1 MLRIHYIKHP
11 WHGPDF
17 WTGMLFIEG
26 PETHFLVDTAVKEA
40 VDTTIAAFLK
50 ERNIPWDSI
59 SKIINTHSHS
69 DHVEGNPRLRELTGA
84 EFSIHRN
91 GAEGFRAISGF
102 SPDRELEDGCV
113 LEQDGISVRI
123 IHTPGHSAD
132 SVCIFEPETGTLF
145 TGDAVQAQGSPNI
158 GLALYADP
166 EAYCDSM
173 RKLRRLCETDNVQ
186 RLILGHPERPCRGEL
201 SGKREIT
208 AFLELS
214 ERTAEEYCRVTD
226 DFLRE
231 NPEGGHELLRDR
243 LLRLCGGISAP
254 AWPELSYN
262 TAAAHLKYARR

>member
-26 PETHFLVDTAVKEA
+26 PGTHFLVDTAVKEA

-214 ERTAEEYCRVTD
+214 ERTSEEYCRVTD